1 MLHSLCR
8 ASTPEE
14 IAGPAAFQAS
24 GLATFVAGE
33 VLNVSGGTGPVQL
46 ILRAMV
52 CLGLVFGLATG
63 YGMPAAARPGQ
74 ELMPDQSATKAKAVV
89 RQVIATLGGSAYLN
103 VHDSDCEGRVAQFG
117 SSGDLM
123 GFTSY
128 RDLWLLPSKD
138 RVEYI
143 SKGQHTVL
151 AFLLGVDDL
160 SISHGGVLITV
171 FDGDQGWI
179 LDKSGVIDQ
188 PEDVT
193 KNFAEQV
200 KSGMNNMLR
209 SRMNEDGVEFRY
221 AGTDIVDLKEV
232 EWIEFSDR
240 DHRALRMAVEKSTHL
255 PLRWVVEKRDPETR
269 ERTEIATSYTQF
281 ISLDGVLT
289 PLSITRTQNGRRVT
303 QTYLSSCKYNSN
315 LSPQLFTR
323 ASLEQR
329 SAEIAK
335 KGYKVSKEKK

>member
-1 MLHSLCR
+1 
-8 ASTPEE
+8 
-14 IAGPAAFQAS
+14 
-24 GLATFVAGE
+24 
-33 VLNVSGGTGPVQL
+33 VQL
-46 ILRAMV
+46 ILRAMA
-52 CLGLVFGLATG
+52 CLVLVFGLATG

-89 RQVIATLGGSAYLN
+89 RQVIATLGGGAYLN

-269 ERTEIATSYTQF
+269 ERTEVATSYTQF

>member
-1 MLHSLCR
+1 MR
-8 ASTPEE
+8 
-14 IAGPAAFQAS
+14 
-24 GLATFVAGE
+24 V
-33 VLNVSGGTGPVQL
+33 N
-46 ILRAMV
+46 LRAMA
-52 CLGLVFGLATG
+52 CLVLVFGLATG
-63 YGMPAAARPGQ
+63 YGMPAAAQPGQ
-74 ELMPDQSATKAKAVV
+74 ELMPEQSAAKAKGVL

-103 VHDSDCEGRVAQFG
+103 VRDSDCEGRVAQFG

-123 GFTSY
+123 GFTSF
-128 RDLWLLPSKD
+128 RDLWLLPAKD

-143 SKGQHTVL
+143 AKGEHTVL

-160 SISHGGVLITV
+160 SISHGGVLVTV

-232 EWIEFSDR
+232 EWIEFTDR
-240 DHRALRMAVEKSTHL
+240 DHRALRMAAEKSTHL

-269 ERTEIATSYTQF
+269 EHTEIATSYTQF

-289 PLSITRTQNGRRVT
+289 PLSITRAQNGRRVT

-315 LSPQLFTR
+315 PSPQLFTR

-335 KGYKVSKEKK
+335 KGYKDSKEKK

>member
-1 MLHSLCR
+1 MRVNLR
-8 ASTPEE
+8 A
-14 IAGPAAFQAS
+14 IACLVLVI
-24 GLATFVAGE
+24 GLATE
-33 VLNVSGGTGPVQL
+33 
-46 ILRAMV
+46 
-52 CLGLVFGLATG
+52 
-63 YGMPAAARPGQ
+63 YGMPAAPQPGQ
-74 ELMPDQSATKAKAVV
+74 ELMPDQSAAKAKAVLQ
-89 RQVIATLGGSAYLN
+89 QVIATLGGSAYLN
-103 VHDSDCEGRVAQFG
+103 VRDSDCEGRVAQFG

-123 GFTSY
+123 GFTSF

-143 SKGQHTVL
+143 SKGEHTVL

>member
-1 MLHSLCR
+1 VRVNL
-8 ASTPEE
+8 
-14 IAGPAAFQAS
+14 QAM
-24 GLATFVAGE
+24 A
-33 VLNVSGGTGPVQL
+33 
-46 ILRAMV
+46 
-52 CLGLVFGLATG
+52 CLVLVFGLTPAS
-63 YGMPAAARPGQ
+63 GMPAATQPGQ
-74 ELMPDQSATKAKAVV
+74 ELMPDQSATKARAVL

-103 VHDSDCEGRVAQFG
+103 VRDSDCEGRVAQFG

-123 GFTSY
+123 GFTSF
-128 RDLWLLPSKD
+128 RDLWLLPAKD

-143 SKGQHTVL
+143 SKGEHTLL
-151 AFLLGVDDL
+151 AFLLGADDL

-188 PEDVT
+188 PQDVT

-200 KSGMNNMLR
+200 KSGMNMMLR

-240 DHRALRMAVEKSTHL
+240 DHRALRMAVEKSTHW
-255 PLRWVVEKRDPETR
+255 PLRWVVEKRDPESR

-289 PLSITRTQNGRRVT
+289 PLSITRAQNGRRVT
-303 QTYLSSCKYNSN
+303 QTYLTGCKYNSN

-323 ASLEQR
+323 SALEQR

-335 KGYKVSKEKK
+335 KGYKDSKEKK

>member
-1 MLHSLCR
+1 M
-8 ASTPEE
+8 
-14 IAGPAAFQAS
+14 Q
-24 GLATFVAGE
+24 
-33 VLNVSGGTGPVQL
+33 LN
-46 ILRAMV
+46 LRAV
-52 CLGLVFGLATG
+52 GCLVLVFGLTTASG
-63 YGMPAAARPGQ
+63 LPAAAQPGQ
-74 ELMPDQSATKAKAVV
+74 DLMPDQSAAKAKAVL

-103 VHDSDCEGRVAQFG
+103 VRDSVCEGRVAQFG

-123 GFTSY
+123 GFTSF
-128 RDLWLLPSKD
+128 RDLWLLPSKE
-138 RVEYI
+138 RIEYL
-143 SKGQHTVL
+143 SKGEHTVL
-151 AFLLGVDDL
+151 AFLLGADGL

-188 PEDVT
+188 PGDVT

-200 KSGMNNMLR
+200 KSGMNVMLR
-209 SRMNEDGVEFRY
+209 SRINEDGVEFRDT
-221 AGTDIVDLKEV
+221 GTDIVDLKEV
-232 EWIEFSDR
+232 DWIEFSDR

-335 KGYKVSKEKK
+335 KGYKDTKEKK

>member
-1 MLHSLCR
+1 
-8 ASTPEE
+8 
-14 IAGPAAFQAS
+14 
-24 GLATFVAGE
+24 
-33 VLNVSGGTGPVQL
+33 
-46 ILRAMV
+46 
-52 CLGLVFGLATG
+52 
-63 YGMPAAARPGQ
+63 MPAAAQQGQ
-74 ELMPDQSATKAKAVV
+74 ELMPEQSAAKAKAVL

-103 VHDSDCEGRVAQFG
+103 VRDSECEGRVAQFG

-123 GFTSY
+123 GFTSF
-128 RDLWLLPSKD
+128 RDLSLLPSKD

-143 SKGQHTVL
+143 SKGEHTVL

-209 SRMNEDGVEFRY
+209 SRMNEDGVEFRDT
-221 AGTDIVDLKEV
+221 GTDIVDLKEV

-315 LSPQLFTR
+315 ISPQLFTR

-335 KGYKVSKEKK
+335 KGYKDSKGKK

>member
-1 MLHSLCR
+1 
-8 ASTPEE
+8 
-14 IAGPAAFQAS
+14 
-24 GLATFVAGE
+24 
-33 VLNVSGGTGPVQL
+33 VQVN
-46 ILRAMV
+46 LRVMA
-52 CLGLVFGLATG
+52 CLVLVFGLATR
-63 YGMPAAARPGQ
+63 YGMRAAAQPGQ
-74 ELMPDQSATKAKAVV
+74 ELMPDQSAAKAKGVL

-103 VHDSDCEGRVAQFG
+103 VRDSDCEGRVAQFG

-123 GFTSY
+123 GFTPF
-128 RDLWLLPSKD
+128 RDLWLLPAKD

-143 SKGQHTVL
+143 AKGEHTVL

-160 SISHGGVLITV
+160 SISHGGVLVTV

-188 PEDVT
+188 PEDVS

-200 KSGMNNMLR
+200 KSGMNLMLR

-232 EWIEFSDR
+232 EWIEFTDR

-255 PLRWVVEKRDPETR
+255 PLRWVVENRDPETR

-289 PLSITRTQNGRRVT
+289 PLSITLAQNGRRVT

-335 KGYKVSKEKK
+335 KGYKDSKEKK

>member
-1 MLHSLCR
+1 
-8 ASTPEE
+8 
-14 IAGPAAFQAS
+14 
-24 GLATFVAGE
+24 
-33 VLNVSGGTGPVQL
+33 VQVN
-46 ILRAMV
+46 LRAMA
-52 CLGLVFGLATG
+52 CLVLVFGLATG
-63 YGMPAAARPGQ
+63 YGMPAAAQPGQ
-74 ELMPDQSATKAKAVV
+74 ELMPDQSAAKAKGVL

-103 VHDSDCEGRVAQFG
+103 VRDSDCDGRVAQFG

-123 GFTSY
+123 GFTSF
-128 RDLWLLPSKD
+128 RDLWLLPAKD

-143 SKGQHTVL
+143 SKSEHTVL
-151 AFLLGVDDL
+151 AFLLGADGL
-160 SISHGGVLITV
+160 SISHGGVLVTV
-171 FDGDQGWI
+171 SDGDQGWI

-232 EWIEFSDR
+232 EWIEFTDR
-240 DHRALRMAVEKSTHL
+240 DHRALRMAAEKSTHL

-281 ISLDGVLT
+281 IALDGVLT

-303 QTYLSSCKYNSN
+303 QTYLTSCKYNSN

-335 KGYKVSKEKK
+335 KGYKK

>member
-1 MLHSLCR
+1 VH
-8 ASTPEE
+8 
-14 IAGPAAFQAS
+14 
-24 GLATFVAGE
+24 V
-33 VLNVSGGTGPVQL
+33 N
-46 ILRAMV
+46 LRAMA
-52 CLGLVFGLATG
+52 CLVLVFGIATG
-63 YGMPAAARPGQ
+63 YGMPVAAQPGQ
-74 ELMPDQSATKAKAVV
+74 ELMPEQSAANAKGVL

-103 VHDSDCEGRVAQFG
+103 VRDSECEGRVAQFG

-123 GFTSY
+123 GFTSF
-128 RDLWLLPSKD
+128 RDLSLLPSKD

-143 SKGQHTVL
+143 SKGEHTVL
-151 AFLLGVDDL
+151 AFLLGADDL

-209 SRMNEDGVEFRY
+209 SRMNEDGVEFRDT
-221 AGTDIVDLKEV
+221 GTDIVDLKEV

-289 PLSITRTQNGRRVT
+289 PLSITRAQNGRRVT
-303 QTYLSSCKYNSN
+303 QTYLSSCKYNLN

-335 KGYKVSKEKK
+335 KGYRDSKEKK

>member
-1 MLHSLCR
+1 MR
-8 ASTPEE
+8 
-14 IAGPAAFQAS
+14 
-24 GLATFVAGE
+24 V
-33 VLNVSGGTGPVQL
+33 
-46 ILRAMV
+46 ILRAMAS
-52 CLGLVFGLATG
+52 LALVFGLATG

-117 SSGDLM
+117 SSGDLL

-138 RVEYI
+138 RIEYI
-143 SKGQHTVL
+143 SKGEHTVL

-160 SISHGGVLITV
+160 SISNGGVLITV
-171 FDGDQGWI
+171 FNGDQGWI

-289 PLSITRTQNGRRVT
+289 PLSITRMQNGRRVT